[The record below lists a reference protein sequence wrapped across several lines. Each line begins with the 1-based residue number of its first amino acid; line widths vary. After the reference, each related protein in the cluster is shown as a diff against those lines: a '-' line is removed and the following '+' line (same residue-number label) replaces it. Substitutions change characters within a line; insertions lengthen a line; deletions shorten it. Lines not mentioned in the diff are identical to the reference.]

1 MASAFLG
8 EYVVSG
14 TGRSHVLGLTRPAPP
29 KYVDINMLS
38 LTHTFDRLRRPLVLW
53 PLAVLAGSA
62 VLVALDWVT
71 GPYVR
76 VSLLFIFP
84 VALVAF
90 RWGVPGALGLG
101 VLLLV
106 SRIWLVIASGDYWL
120 VLPEVANLALGLI
133 VFAVIGIAAC
143 ELRRTRALVARAPV
157 PLAVCGGCGRIR
169 GREGRW
175 HGFVQV
181 VTRLKAARFRHTL
194 CPECEHAFAGQ
205 DDIHGV

>member
-1 MASAFLG
+1 
-8 EYVVSG
+8 
-14 TGRSHVLGLTRPAPP
+14 
-29 KYVDINMLS
+29 MLS
-38 LTHTFDRLRRPLVLW
+38 LPRTFDRLRERLTPW
-53 PLAVLAGSA
+53 PLAVLAASA
-62 VLVALDWVT
+62 SLVALDRVT

-76 VSLLFIFP
+76 VSLLFVLP

-101 VLLLV
+101 GLLLV
-106 SRIWLVIASGDYWL
+106 SRIWLVIATGDYWL

-133 VFAVIGIAAC
+133 VFAVIGIAAR